1 MDRGPRG
8 SRTVRWGA
16 LTFDYHLVHRFD
28 WRKSQ
33 TAGVPAPGPEKD
45 KPPSKDL
52 QLDAT
57 MLSRRSQWCDFSND
71 HLVTNPALLHSAFHF
86 PIPILFP
93 MRFISYHHTDILIG
107 IPRSEQFQGIRKG
120 HKMIKETPS
129 IYVLRSMAYKYFH
142 KNSHHA
148 LWRKGWNLT

>member
-28 WRKSQ
+28 WRKWK

-57 MLSRRSQWCDFSND
+57 MLSRRSQ
-71 HLVTNPALLHSAFHF
+71 
-86 PIPILFP
+86 
-93 MRFISYHHTDILIG
+93 
-107 IPRSEQFQGIRKG
+107 
-120 HKMIKETPS
+120 
-129 IYVLRSMAYKYFH
+129 
-142 KNSHHA
+142 
-148 LWRKGWNLT
+148 